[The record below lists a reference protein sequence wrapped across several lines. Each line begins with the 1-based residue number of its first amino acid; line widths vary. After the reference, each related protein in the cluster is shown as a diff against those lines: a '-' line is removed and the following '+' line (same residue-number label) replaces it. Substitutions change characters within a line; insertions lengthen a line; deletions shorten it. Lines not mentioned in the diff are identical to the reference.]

1 MKFLILFC
9 LFYFVKTFN
18 IAIVG
23 AASNLGKEIIY
34 QGIIDK
40 NLNILG
46 FTSKNKITLPY
57 RGDTFN
63 NKIIMP
69 EFKNSNLTLENYW
82 KNIQDYK
89 YTHLIFCT
97 SAGPFQID
105 YSDIL
110 IEKFLDNIPK
120 SCKSISLVSAFGVGD
135 SLNEGNI
142 GIQIMNNL
150 YLKDVYRA
158 KNKQEKLLKNLDLDI
173 KKIIYRP
180 RALSYGYTN
189 LDSLSRYKF
198 AKIILDDLEL

>member
-23 AASNLGKEIIY
+23 ASSNLGKEIIY
-34 QGIIDK
+34 QGIRDK

-46 FTSKNKITLPY
+46 FTSKSKITLPY

-97 SAGPFQID
+97 SAGPFQKD

-142 GIQIMNNL
+142 GIEIMNNF

-158 KNKQEKLLKNLDLDI
+158 KNKQEKLLKKLDLDI

-189 LDSLSRYKF
+189 LNSMSRYKF